1 MTTITITKKEYK
13 ELYKLK
19 ERLDNILKT
28 TIVKE
33 KQIMRGGDLLTF
45 SKLKIKGGPKD
56 LSRKMD
62 SYLYDW
68 TVQRGAMRKLALE
81 HDSKAQNQQ
90 TCHLDTAA
98 TVPPIIDSSWQ
109 REI

>member
-33 KQIMRGGDLLTF
+33 KQIMTASDLLIF

-56 LSRKMD
+56 LSQKMD
-62 SYLYDW
+62 YYLYN
-68 TVQRGAMRKLALE
+68 R
-81 HDSKAQNQQ
+81 
-90 TCHLDTAA
+90 
-98 TVPPIIDSSWQ
+98 
-109 REI
+109 